1 MIDIQLRQA
10 LEVVVGKNGLF
21 TEGKP
26 LQVMSKDHYWFSPVL
41 KAQLDGKLADAIV
54 APRTTEQLLEVVKLA
69 VKHDVPIT
77 MRGSGTGN
85 YGQGVPLRGGLV
97 LSTHLLKEI
106 LELTP
111 DYAHVQA
118 GVKLGTI
125 EREARPIGGEL
136 RMYPSTYATATAGGF
151 LAGGSG
157 GIGSITWG
165 SLWDEGNVLGA
176 TVVTIEDK
184 PRVLNISDPDALLG
198 VIHSCGVTGIISELT
213 LALAPAT
220 PWAQYVAAFDDLTQ
234 ALDFGH
240 ALAADTSIPKRLLS
254 LHEDP
259 LPSYYPKL
267 AEVGAA
273 PAGKTLALMELVV
286 DETALTTH
294 IKAHN
299 GALTWQSP
307 HEEYHTKGITL
318 SDFTWNHTTLWAMKA
333 DPTLTY
339 LQDGFDASRVYE
351 QLALRSERFGDDLM
365 HHIEFTRGG
374 GRKLPTPGGMT
385 VVRYR
390 SQEQLYDIINYSEEV
405 GMRIADPH
413 SYLLDNDVRWNG
425 QPILDAKQ
433 DWDPH
438 GLLNPG
444 KLSMLEKA

>member
-1 MIDIQLRQA
+1 MIDMQLRSELVA
-10 LEVVVGKNGLF
+10 IVGEQGVF

-26 LQVMSKDHYWFSPVL
+26 LDVMSKDHYWFSPVL
-41 KAQLDGKLADAIV
+41 KPQLAGKRADAIV
-54 APRTTEQLLEVVKLA
+54 APRSTEALLEVVKLA
-69 VKHDVPIT
+69 VKHSIPIT

-85 YGQGVPLRGGLV
+85 YGQGVPLQGGIV
-97 LSTHLLKEI
+97 ISTHLLKEI
-106 LELTP
+106 LTLTP
-111 DYAHVQA
+111 EYAHVQA

-125 EREARPIGGEL
+125 EREARRVGAEL

-176 TVVTIEDK
+176 TVVTVEDE
-184 PRVLNISDPDALLG
+184 PRVLRISDPQELLG

-213 LALAPAT
+213 LALAPAQ
-220 PWAQYVAAFDDLTQ
+220 PWAQYVAAFDDIFT

-240 ALAADTSIPKRLLS
+240 ALSADTSIPKRLLS

-259 LPSYYPKL
+259 LPQYYPKL
-267 AEVGAA
+267 VELGVA
-273 PAGKTLALMELVV
+273 PEGKTLALMELVIEQ
-286 DETALTTH
+286 DALEKHAKQHGGTV
-294 IKAHN
+294 
-299 GALTWQSP
+299 TWSSP
-307 HEEYHTKGITL
+307 FEHYHKKGVTL

-339 LQDGFDASRVYE
+339 LQDGFDAARVYE
-351 QLALRSERFGDDLM
+351 QLKTRRERFGDALI
-365 HHIEFTRGG
+365 HHVEFTRGSDQDI
-374 GRKLPTPGGMT
+374 PTPGGMT
-385 VVRYR
+385 IVRYE
-390 SQEQLYDIINYSEEV
+390 SDEQLYDIIRFSEEV

-413 SYLLDNDVRWNG
+413 SYFLDNDVRWNG
-425 QPILDAKQ
+425 QPILDAKR

-444 KLSMLEKA
+444 KLKVLEAQ